1 MWKIFDKKLLEYK
14 YSNKILIPIGR
25 TCNIAC
31 TLRKYH
37 IRQQAYPFDWTVVPI
52 STALELI
59 ENRFKDFLSVENL
72 IFLPPIKGRHLNE
85 KNELVTN
92 NDGSILWT
100 SIMPVICKKYNM
112 LFCHDFSEKGVD
124 DLPII
129 KEKYSRRIS
138 RLLKKI
144 DKGEDIVFLYDTYIY
159 KEQYPIYKSA
169 GIDLKNILS
178 TNNFLNMKN
187 NFNIPIENYVSY
199 LSGLPS
205 IFTIPSK

>member
-1 MWKIFDKKLLEYK
+1 MEYK
-14 YSNKILIPIGR
+14 QSNKILIPIGR
-25 TCNIAC
+25 KCNVAN
-31 TLRKYH
+31 TLRKYQLRKH
-37 IRQQAYPFDWTVVPI
+37 AYPFDWNIVQI

-59 ENRFKDFLSVENL
+59 KNRFKDFLSGENL
-72 IFLPPIKGRHLNE
+72 IFLPPIKGRPLNE

-100 SIMPVICKKYNM
+100 LRIPVICKKYNM
-112 LFCHDFSEKGVD
+112 LFPHDFSEKGID

-144 DKGEDIVFLYDTYIY
+144 DKGEDILFLYDDREIHKRNYHM
-159 KEQYPIYKSA
+159 YKSA
-169 GIDLKNILS
+169 GIDIKNILS
-178 TNNFLNMKN
+178 TDNILNMKN
-187 NFNIPIENYVSY
+187 NLNIPMENFISY
-199 LSGLPS
+199 TSRLPS